1 MTTGNKL
8 STLRREAG
16 YTQEQLAEMLD
27 VSRQAVSKWESDLAY
42 PETEK
47 LIKLGELYGCSMD
60 YLLKDDVQN
69 KNGTTPSESPSP
81 ALSFKH
87 WHFEWKSKQT
97 VAGLPLCHVNLGLGQ
112 SAKGIVAVGLASKGV
127 LSLGIFSMGAVSFG
141 VFSLGILALGAFSL
155 GLLAAGALA
164 AGLLAFGGVCLGII
178 AVGGVAMGCFA
189 AGGCAVGKY
198 LAVGD
203 YAFGDIALGVTRMNA
218 YRFGVAPFDKL
229 DLEKAAKLLDQTVP
243 WWLDWAKNMIKPFL
257 SHIF

>member
-47 LIKLGELYGCSMD
+47 LIKLGELYNCSMD
-60 YLLKDDVQN
+60 YLLKEDVQS
-69 KNGTTPSESPSP
+69 KNGEKAITSPPQIRSLNLR
-81 ALSFKH
+81 A
-87 WHFEWKSKQT
+87 FEWKSKRT
-97 VAGLPLCHVNLGLGQ
+97 VAGLPLCHINFGLGR
-112 SAKGIVAVGLASKGV
+112 SAKGIIAVGLAAKGIV
-127 LSLGIFSMGAVSFG
+127 SLGLFSMG
-141 VFSLGILALGAFSL
+141 VFSLGVFSLGALALGAFAL

-164 AGLLAFGGVCLGII
+164 AGLLVFGGICLGII
-178 AVGGVAMGCFA
+178 AVGGVAIGCFA

-203 YAFGDIALGVTRMNA
+203 FAFGDIALGITRMNA
-218 YRFGVAPFDKL
+218 YRFGVAPFDNI
-229 DLEKAAKLLDQTVP
+229 DMEKAAKLLDQTVP
-243 WWLDWAKNMIKPFL
+243 WWLGWAKNLVKLFL
-257 SHIF
+257 